1 MAISPVSGSCRSSG
15 SRKAATMSAGS
26 SVPSGRSSRARTV
39 APTTTSDAPETTEAT
54 VDAAA
59 LYAENCAGCHADGVS
74 GSASEIETIVDDGAD
89 EMPAFGEK
97 LSAEEVAALAAYAAE
112 GGK

>member
-1 MAISPVSGSCRSSG
+1 MSKRSMLSLAILTVVVLLVVALVAASCG
-15 SRKAATMSAGS
+15 GDEEETTTTA
-26 SVPSGRSSRARTV
+26 
-39 APTTTSDAPETTEAT
+39 APTTTSAAPETTAAT
-54 VDAAA
+54 IDAAA

-74 GSASEIETIVDDGAD
+74 GSASEIETIIDDGAA
-89 EMPAFGEK
+89 EMPAFGDK